1 MKKTLLD
8 YPDLV
13 KEFHPIKNDDLKPE
27 NVSYGSG
34 KLIWWICSKQKHEFQ
49 HSPNA
54 RTSKNIICPY
64 CSGHRV
70 GDDNNLEFLFPKIS
84 KEWDFEK
91 NFPHTPN
98 KVTAFSHKKYW
109 FKCKL
114 NHSYETRIS
123 YRTSKG
129 SGCPKCTSSASK
141 SEMRI
146 FSELKHIFSNAIHRH
161 KIKKVE
167 FDIYISPLKLGIEFD
182 GEYWHK
188 NKLKLDEKKNKFC
201 EKNNINLI
209 RIREEPLNKISKND
223 ILIPQ
228 RRDGLLKKDLNNI
241 INQIRKIILFEIYP
255 IDTFRN
261 YLIETKF
268 LNEEHFEEYSKQFPI
283 PTLEKSFL
291 KTHPQY
297 EKFWDYEKNY
307 PLRPEHFTY
316 GSNRNVWWKCKKNH
330 SYKRVIT
337 RKSISKEGCPTCNM
351 DRLKEGKVKVDET
364 NSLSSQ
370 FPEIAKEWHPI
381 KNETS
386 LPSQFRKF
394 SSKKVWWQCKNNNKH
409 EWDSRI
415 SGRTFK
421 NYGCPICYKE
431 TKINPMQLIDETNS
445 LSSQFPD
452 IAKEWHPVRNDNKLP
467 SQFRKF
473 SGKKVWWQ
481 CNNNNRHEWHAC
493 VSDRTFKRSGC
504 PICYKEKNRKLSTKT
519 NDIRQMELRI

>member
-1 MKKTLLD
+1 
-8 YPDLV
+8 
-13 KEFHPIKNDDLKPE
+13 
-27 NVSYGSG
+27 
-34 KLIWWICSKQKHEFQ
+34 
-49 HSPNA
+49 
-54 RTSKNIICPY
+54 
-64 CSGHRV
+64 
-70 GDDNNLEFLFPKIS
+70 
-84 KEWDFEK
+84 
-91 NFPHTPN
+91 
-98 KVTAFSHKKYW
+98 
-109 FKCKL
+109 
-114 NHSYETRIS
+114 
-123 YRTSKG
+123 
-129 SGCPKCTSSASK
+129 
-141 SEMRI
+141 
-146 FSELKHIFSNAIHRH
+146 SNAIHRH

-182 GEYWHK
+182 GGYWHK
-188 NKLKLDEKKNKFC
+188 NKVKLDEKKNKFC

-228 RRDGLLKKDLNNI
+228 RRDGLLKKDLNII
-241 INQIRKIILFEIYP
+241 INQIRKKILFEIYP

-268 LNEEHFEEYSKQFPI
+268 LNEEHFEEYSKQFPT

-307 PLRPEHFTY
+307 PLRPEYFTY
-316 GSNRNVWWKCKKNH
+316 GSNRNIWWKCEKNH

-409 EWDSRI
+409 EW
-415 SGRTFK
+415 
-421 NYGCPICYKE
+421 
-431 TKINPMQLIDETNS
+431 
-445 LSSQFPD
+445 
-452 IAKEWHPVRNDNKLP
+452 
-467 SQFRKF
+467 
-473 SGKKVWWQ
+473 
-481 CNNNNRHEWHAC
+481 
-493 VSDRTFKRSGC
+493 
-504 PICYKEKNRKLSTKT
+504 
-519 NDIRQMELRI
+519 